1 MADIIDDRTPHL
13 NLPLPN
19 VNNLLEDDVARLRTA
34 LGQVDTVVQQAADDI
49 DALETRASTVEG
61 RAKGLEDRATTA
73 ENKLAALTK
82 GAASNRDT
90 LVELSDAID
99 MAQQTASNAA
109 GELPSIKD
117 NISSLRGSLGSL
129 YATFLKFN

>member
-34 LGQVDTVVQQAADDI
+34 LGQVDTVVQQAGDDV
-49 DALETRASTVEG
+49 DKLEERATAVEG
-61 RAKGLEDRATTA
+61 RAKALEGRATTA

-99 MAQQTASNAA
+99 TVQQEANSTAA
-109 GELPSIKD
+109 GLRSD
-117 NISSLRGSLGSL
+117 LTSLQNTVASPF
-129 YATFLKFN
+129 ATYLKFN